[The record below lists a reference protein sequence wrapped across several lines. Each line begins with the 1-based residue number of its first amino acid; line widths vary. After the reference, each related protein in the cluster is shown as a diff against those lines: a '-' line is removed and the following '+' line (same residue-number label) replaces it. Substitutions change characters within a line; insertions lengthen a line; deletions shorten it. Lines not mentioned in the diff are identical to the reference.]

1 MKSSI
6 NVRGVIPGSEQHNN
20 REKELNYVRTDLSNL
35 NSSFNFQSVA
45 SAKQAVKEKYENTTG
60 QKMQKKASPIRE
72 GVLLI
77 AEHHTAKDLERLAQE
92 IEKRFGIRTIQ
103 GYCHKD
109 EGHYEKTTREW
120 KPNYHAHM
128 IFNWTD
134 EKTGKS
140 VRMNR
145 EDMAELQTIVAEG
158 LGLERGQNSS
168 KKHLKAMEYKTQQE
182 INDLKTVYGLK
193 NGLSEAKEA
202 VKQAEPLR
210 KEIEGLKTAKKGLE
224 DETGLLRANRNFIE
238 KKIELG
244 REELN
249 QINQKKQGLKF

>member
-6 NVRGVIPGSEQHNN
+6 HVRAVTNGSEKHNN
-20 REKELNYVRTDLSNL
+20 REKKLNYVRIDLSYL
-35 NSSFNFQSVA
+35 NSSFNFQSI
-45 SAKQAVKEKYENTTG
+45 SNAKREVKEKYEQTTG
-60 QKMQKKASPIRE
+60 QKMQAKATPIRE

-77 AEHHTAKDLERLAQE
+77 GEHHTAKDLENLANQ

-109 EGHYEKTTREW
+109 EGHYDKSTGEW

-128 IFNWTD
+128 VFNWTN

-145 EDMAELQTIVAEG
+145 EDMAELQTVVAQE

-168 KKHLKAMEYKTQQE
+168 KRHLNSIEYKTQQE
-182 INDLKTVYGLK
+182 INDLKAVFGLK

-202 VKQAEPLR
+202 IKEAEPLR
-210 KEIEGLKTAKKGLE
+210 KEVEGLKTAKKGLE
-224 DETGLLRANRNFIE
+224 EETGLLRANRNFIE
-238 KKIELG
+238 KKIEVG

-249 QINQKKQGLKF
+249 QINQKKQQLKF